1 MHLFLCISK
10 NNSYTVQYEYVRPQI
25 PLLALETLGSIFE
38 HFFQNPRITHHFV
51 SIKNPYQNKISKVK
65 IIRTPFYTFL
75 KRWKI
80 FKVQHQNEWKKI
92 FRTWID
98 PMWPLLTSIGFF
110 STLWKEHHFELWVI
124 TYNLITFMT
133 WLLSEFAF
141 KWPEVTFFVLLITR
155 KIKKWY

>member
-80 FKVQHQNEWKKI
+80 SKFNIKKKWNKI
-92 FRTWID
+92 FRPWID
-98 PMWPLLTSIGFF
+98 LLNVCDLMWPLVTSLGFF
-110 STLWKEHHFELWVI
+110 TTMKRASFWV
-124 TYNLITFMT
+124 MT
-133 WLLSEFAF
+133 WLLL
-141 KWPEVTFFVLLITR
+141 WPDYCQNFPANDPRWPHLSS
-155 KIKKWY
+155 

>member
-1 MHLFLCISK
+1 MFNLGQFFCERSNSAKFWKTYFFILIVLNWLILILQSAKIAKFYAEFLMHLFLCISK

-80 FKVQHQNEWKKI
+80 FKVQHQNEW
-92 FRTWID
+92 
-98 PMWPLLTSIGFF
+98 
-110 STLWKEHHFELWVI
+110 
-124 TYNLITFMT
+124 N
-133 WLLSEFAF
+133 
-141 KWPEVTFFVLLITR
+141 
-155 KIKKWY
+155 